1 MSKLS
6 SSAFFSS
13 FLHAAGSVRTESVA
27 PNRLV
32 LLVAIVPK
40 GKGTFFS
47 DFLQQNYGA
56 NLQLAIVGTGT
67 ARSDLVEFFGLKDNK
82 RSVIFS
88 VVLQNRVND
97 ILGALEDR
105 FRTVNGETEY
115 FGRYNFTAFVDNTGN
130 LKLKV
135 GWNNRDND
143 AEYFAGECCGGNKY
157 GKKV

>member
-1 MSKLS
+1 M
-6 SSAFFSS
+6 
-13 FLHAAGSVRTESVA
+13 A

-32 LLVAIVPK
+32 LLVTIVPK
-40 GKGTFFS
+40 GKRTFFS
-47 DFLQQNYGA
+47 DFLQQNYDA

-105 FRTVNGETEY
+105 FRTVNGET
-115 FGRYNFTAFVDNTGN
+115 GIAFTVPLSSVIGKLSYAFLSNERRM
-130 LKLKV
+130 L
-135 GWNNRDND
+135 R
-143 AEYFAGECCGGNKY
+143 GE
-157 GKKV
+157 

>member
-1 MSKLS
+1 MSDLQTQS
-6 SSAFFSS
+6 S
-13 FLHAAGSVRTESVA
+13 GSVRIESVA

-32 LLVAIVPK
+32 LLVTIVPK

-105 FRTVNGETEY
+105 FRTVNGET
-115 FGRYNFTAFVDNTGN
+115 GIAFTVPLSSVIGKLSYAFLSNERRM
-130 LKLKV
+130 L
-135 GWNNRDND
+135 R
-143 AEYFAGECCGGNKY
+143 GE
-157 GKKV
+157 